1 MNKEAKILSYIVN
14 TVAVLILI
22 IITVSILVFTFREPV
37 KTYTGKFDYYM
48 QLDDD
53 TIYLIDKKGDTIH
66 REQMN
71 WDKPNQLQQSLI
83 NDNL

>member
-1 MNKEAKILSYIVN
+1 MDKLTTVLVN
-14 TVAVLILI
+14 TMAVIILI
-22 IITVSILVFTFREPV
+22 TLTVVILVYTFKEPQPPV

-48 QLDDD
+48 QLDND

>member
-1 MNKEAKILSYIVN
+1 MDKEDKILSYIVN

-48 QLDDD
+48 QLEKD
-53 TIYLIDKKGDTIH
+53 TIYVIDKKGDTIH
-66 REQMN
+66 HDN
-71 WDKPNQLQQSLI
+71 VDNINPTKFQQALD